1 MNLSG
6 EKIVLRAIE
15 EADNE
20 MLLSLLNDPE
30 TESLLGGWSFPAS
43 LSNQMKWYSHLGED
57 KNTLR
62 CIIEVEGKAIGT
74 IILNNIDYKNG
85 TACLSIKIIPGDF
98 RGKGYGTDSVK
109 TIVQYAFS
117 ELRLNCVYAFVL
129 DYNLASQK
137 MFAKCGF
144 EKEGILRERCY
155 KQGRYN
161 SYVSFSILN
170 GERHNEEG

>member
-6 EKIVLRAIE
+6 DRIVLRAIE

-30 TESLLGGWSFPAS
+30 TERLLGGWSFPAS
-43 LSNQMKWYSHLGED
+43 LSNQMKWYAHLGED

-62 CIIEVEGKAIGT
+62 CIIEAEGKAIGT

-109 TIVQYAFS
+109 TIVKYAFS
-117 ELRLNCVYAFVL
+117 ELRLNCVYALVL
-129 DYNLASQK
+129 EYNLASQK

-144 EKEGILRERCY
+144 VKEGILRERCY
-155 KQGRYN
+155 KQGQYN
-161 SYVSFSILN
+161 SFVSFSILN
-170 GERHNEEG
+170 GENHNEER